1 MNRGLLSKD
10 QYSYFISQIDDNIS
24 ITNRPQVMSRLAET
38 ITKCFDSFEV
48 ILKSKK
54 ITQEEKDELFNA
66 MRINFFLSKL
76 TEDNPDNTN
85 AQEINKQEIIVDL
98 IQKVFTYYSSRYS
111 GHKVIIKEID
121 KFKELAQDLKD
132 TAEEE
137 RREDDASIM
146 YRTRGKMP
154 NPPILMPE
162 QNNWIAECIFC
173 LQWSAIGNKLES
185 IKHIRHTKNCS
196 WHKEWKRFAKTDQ
209 VRVIEQYIKLIP
221 PMNS

>member
-1 MNRGLLSKD
+1 MNRGLLSKE
-10 QYSYFISQIDDNIS
+10 QFSYFTSQIDDDIS

-54 ITQEEKDELFNA
+54 ITQEEKDKLFNA

-85 AQEINKQEIIVDL
+85 SQEINKQEIIVDL
-98 IQKVFTYYSSRYS
+98 IQKVWSYYSSRYS

-121 KFKELAQDLKD
+121 KIKELAQDLKD

-137 RREDDASIM
+137 KREDEASIM
-146 YRTRGKMP
+146 YRNRGRMP
-154 NPPILMPE
+154 NPPILFPE
-162 QNNWIAECIFC
+162 QNNWTALCIWC
-173 LQWSAIGNKLES
+173 HQWSAIGNKHEA
-185 IKHIRHTKNCS
+185 INHIRHTKNCS
-196 WHKEWKRFAKTDQ
+196 WHKEWKRFRKTDT
-209 VRVIEQYIKLIP
+209 VRVIEQFIKLTP
-221 PMNS
+221 PNS